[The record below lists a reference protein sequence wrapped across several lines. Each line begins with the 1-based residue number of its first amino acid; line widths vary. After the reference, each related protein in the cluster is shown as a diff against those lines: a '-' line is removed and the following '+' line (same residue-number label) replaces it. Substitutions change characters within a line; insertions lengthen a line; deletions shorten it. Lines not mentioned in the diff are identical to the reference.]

1 MEDFKNELLNFKF
14 KVIDIDGKKIL
25 ISKMYKSD
33 TNSISYILHDCNAFS
48 EYFGLHPVYNLNDCK
63 PYDLK
68 KLKINGSKSEDCTN
82 NKIKESDFDKTEGFR
97 LLFENEWENL
107 EEEKDNFLLMH
118 SSSLTIYQNFILKN
132 KNEIHR
138 INDDSLNIKK
148 VDEIYFVLAKTIYN
162 DNDLERINYMRDNIP
177 SIFQED

>member
-48 EYFGLHPVYNLNDCK
+48 EYFGLHPVYNLNNCK
-63 PYDLK
+63 PYDIK
-68 KLKINGSKSEDCTN
+68 NLKINGSKRECCTN

-107 EEEKDNFLLMH
+107 EEEKDNFFLMH
-118 SSSLTIYQNFILKN
+118 SNSLTTYSNFILKN

-138 INDDSLNIKK
+138 INDDSLNIKE

-162 DNDLERINYMRDNIP
+162 DNDLERINYMKDNIP

>member
-33 TNSISYILHDCNAFS
+33 TNSISCILHDCNTFS

-63 PYDLK
+63 PYDIK
-68 KLKINGSKSEDCTN
+68 KLKINGSKSDVFTN
-82 NKIKESDFDKTEGFR
+82 NKIKESDFDNTDGFR

-118 SSSLTIYQNFILKN
+118 SNSLTTYSNFILKN
-132 KNEIHR
+132 KNEIYE
-138 INDDSLNIKK
+138 DFLNIKE
-148 VDEIYFVLAKTIYN
+148 VDEIYFVLAKTIYD
-162 DNDLERINYMRDNIP
+162 DNDLEKINYMKDNIP

>member
-14 KVIDIDGKKIL
+14 KVIDIEGKKIL

-33 TNSISYILHDCNAFS
+33 TNSISCILHDCNTFS
-48 EYFGLHPVYNLNDCK
+48 EYFGLNPVYNLNDCK
-63 PYDLK
+63 PYDIK
-68 KLKINGSKSEDCTN
+68 KLKINGSKRECCTN

-97 LLFENEWENL
+97 LLFENECENL

-118 SSSLTIYQNFILKN
+118 SNSLITYSNFILKN

-162 DNDLERINYMRDNIP
+162 DNDLERINYMKDNIP

>member
-1 MEDFKNELLNFKF
+1 
-14 KVIDIDGKKIL
+14 
-25 ISKMYKSD
+25 MYKSD

-63 PYDLK
+63 PYDIK
-68 KLKINGSKSEDCTN
+68 NLKINGSKRECCTN

-107 EEEKDNFLLMH
+107 DEEKDNFLLMH

-162 DNDLERINYMRDNIP
+162 DNDLERINYMKDNIP

>member
-1 MEDFKNELLNFKF
+1 MKNFKNELLNFKF

-33 TNSISYILHDCNAFS
+33 TNSISCILHDCNTFS

-63 PYDLK
+63 PYDIK
-68 KLKINGSKSEDCTN
+68 NLKINGSKSECCTN

-97 LLFENEWENL
+97 LLFENEWKNL

-118 SSSLTIYQNFILKN
+118 SNSLTTYSNFSLKN

-138 INDDSLNIKK
+138 IDDDSLNIKK
-148 VDEIYFVLAKTIYN
+148 VDEIYFVLAKTIYD
-162 DNDLERINYMRDNIP
+162 DNDLEKINYMKDNIP
-177 SIFQED
+177 SIFQEY

>member
-1 MEDFKNELLNFKF
+1 MKNFKNELLNFKF

-33 TNSISYILHDCNAFS
+33 TNSISCILHDCNTFS
-48 EYFGLHPVYNLNDCK
+48 EYFGLNPVYNLNDCK
-63 PYDLK
+63 PYDIK
-68 KLKINGSKSEDCTN
+68 KLKINGSKSEGRAN

-107 EEEKDNFLLMH
+107 EEEKDGFLLMH
-118 SSSLTIYQNFILKN
+118 SNSLRPYSNFILKN
-132 KNEIHR
+132 KKEIH
-138 INDDSLNIKK
+138 DDSLNIKE
-148 VDEIYFVLAKTIYN
+148 VDEIYFVLAKTIYG
-162 DNDLERINYMRDNIP
+162 DNDLEKINYMKDNIP

>member
-1 MEDFKNELLNFKF
+1 
-14 KVIDIDGKKIL
+14 
-25 ISKMYKSD
+25 MYKSD

-63 PYDLK
+63 PYDIK
-68 KLKINGSKSEDCTN
+68 KLKINGSKREFCTN

-118 SSSLTIYQNFILKN
+118 SNSLTTYSNFILKN

-162 DNDLERINYMRDNIP
+162 DLERINYMKDNIP